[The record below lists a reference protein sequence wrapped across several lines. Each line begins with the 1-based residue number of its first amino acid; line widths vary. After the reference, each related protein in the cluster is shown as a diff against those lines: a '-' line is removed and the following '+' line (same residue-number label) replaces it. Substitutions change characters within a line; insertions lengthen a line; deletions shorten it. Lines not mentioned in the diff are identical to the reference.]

1 METSAIEMFK
11 STVQY
16 QNELIWVKPVCDF
29 FNLHDKNQ
37 YQKIKKDP
45 ILGKLWTDSSTEL
58 SENGNQYRLLST
70 DLGAVDTNG
79 RILLSRKGFIRWVQI
94 MNAKSVDENLR
105 DRFVSYQELVFDYL
119 YGSLQ
124 EEQETALHYQRLRK
138 LERLY
143 GKIGAEI
150 KREKQVL
157 AGYLDNRYQMKLNFN
172 GQQALS

>member
-1 METSAIEMFK
+1 
-11 STVQY
+11 
-16 QNELIWVKPVCDF
+16 VCDF

-45 ILGKLWTDSSTEL
+45 ILGNLVGKNQPDS
-58 SENGNQYRLLST
+58 SENGNLRT
-70 DLGAVDTNG
+70 KNRPDLGVIDANG
-79 RILLSRKGFIRWVQI
+79 RILLSRKGFIRWIQI
-94 MNAKSVDENLR
+94 INANTIDETLR

>member
-45 ILGKLWTDSSTEL
+45 ILGNLVGKNHPDSS
-58 SENGNQYRLLST
+58 ENENLRT
-70 DLGAVDTNG
+70 KNRPDLGMIDANG

-94 MNAKSVDENLR
+94 INANTVDESLR
-105 DRFVSYQELVFDYL
+105 DRFVKYQELVFDYL
-119 YGSLQ
+119 YGSL
-124 EEQETALHYQRLRK
+124 EEEKETKLHYQRLKK

-157 AGYLDNRYQMKLNFN
+157 AGYLDNRYQIKLNFN